1 MSDAIASV
9 GAVAPVVIVGA
20 SRPPGSGEMPGRP
33 EPSPPPPPPMP
44 ALPKTE
50 AANRQA
56 LDTEGS
62 YRVRI
67 DAHTLRVIAEV
78 VNPTSGD
85 VLFYLP
91 PGYRPDAPRP
101 EPVTDKSTEAESRG

>member
-1 MSDAIASV
+1 MTDAIASV

-20 SRPPGSGEMPGRP
+20 ARPPGSGEVPGRP
-33 EPSPPPPPPMP
+33 EPAPPPPMP

-56 LDTEGS
+56 LQTEGS
-62 YRVRI
+62 YRVHI

-78 VNPTSGD
+78 VNPDSGD

-101 EPVTDKSTEAESRG
+101 EPVTDRHGESESAA

>member
-9 GAVAPVVIVGA
+9 GPAVPVVIVGA
-20 SRPPGSGEMPGRP
+20 ARPPGSGEVPGRP
-33 EPSPPPPPPMP
+33 EASPPPMP

-50 AANRQA
+50 ADNRQA
-56 LDTEGS
+56 LQTEGS

-78 VNPTSGD
+78 VNPASGD

-91 PGYRPDAPRP
+91 PGYRPNAPRQ
-101 EPVTDKSTEAESRG
+101 EPVTDKRGESESAA

>member
-1 MSDAIASV
+1 MTDAIASV

-20 SRPPGSGEMPGRP
+20 ARPPGSGEVPGRP
-33 EPSPPPPPPMP
+33 EPAPPPPMP

-56 LDTEGS
+56 LETEGS
-62 YRVRI
+62 YRISI
-67 DAHTLRVIAEV
+67 DAHTLRIIAEV
-78 VNPTSGD
+78 VNPASGD

-101 EPVTDKSTEAESRG
+101 EPVTDERSDSGSRP

>member
-1 MSDAIASV
+1 MTDAIASV
-9 GAVAPVVIVGA
+9 GATAPIVLVGA
-20 SRPPGSGEMPGRP
+20 ARPPGSGDLPGRH
-33 EPSPPPPPPMP
+33 EVPPAPAPALP

-56 LDTEGS
+56 LATEGN
-62 YRVRI
+62 YRVHI

-78 VNPTSGD
+78 VNPASGD

-91 PGYRPDAPRP
+91 AGYRPDARSA
-101 EPVTDKSTEAESRG
+101 EPAEKPADSESAA